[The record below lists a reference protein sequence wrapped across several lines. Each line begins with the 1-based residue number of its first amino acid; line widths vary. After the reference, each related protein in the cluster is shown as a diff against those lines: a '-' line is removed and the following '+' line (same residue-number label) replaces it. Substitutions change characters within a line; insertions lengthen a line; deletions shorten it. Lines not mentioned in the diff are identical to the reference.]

1 MNERI
6 KFYLENINTM
16 LSSDPEYKEIIEDVE
31 EGKNS
36 FRIIQKRSQKTID
49 MTWVERIEAVLPNL
63 DTIIRNPRRFIVIE
77 EDIIDVSLA
86 RSVSKESVK
95 HLATHTGLI
104 SAVEGDRIIPS
115 KILNVQKEESIEIYE
130 NRFIY
135 TLIDMLAR
143 FIAKQEEALKN
154 LKNSNSKKLQYEAS
168 TVINGERVKIELN
181 IDSKEETKVDND
193 KDTQEKLKEIRERI
207 KLIKQ
212 YLTYWNRSDLI
223 KGLVSARA
231 SFVVPPIK
239 KTNLILKNPNF
250 QVATRLWEFLYAY
263 GMNLDEDEKKDG
275 LDTSGT
281 NTIKEILDDSFLM
294 QYFVLDSISQSKRE
308 QKEKLS
314 KYAVVMLKQQ
324 VQRSISLLLNCGI
337 KITDEELL
345 EMIADEIKKEKTK
358 KTVGKEDIKKKF
370 MSVMDEYLE
379 NTQSYL

>member
-1 MNERI
+1 MAKTLKLAQDEHTSE
-6 KFYLENINTM
+6 K
-16 LSSDPEYKEIIEDVE
+16 
-31 EGKNS
+31 
-36 FRIIQKRSQKTID
+36 SQKFIKNVNSD
-49 MTWVERIEAVLPNL
+49 MHYKSSYSANGSNFDWLNEVEFALIYLDNIVRSPRVILVNEEEVVKVERAKKITVASIKN
-63 DTIIRNPRRFIVIE
+63 
-77 EDIIDVSLA
+77 LA
-86 RSVSKESVK
+86 RNTHFIEKVDDISKDVQ
-95 HLATHTGLI
+95 
-104 SAVEGDRIIPS
+104 PS
-115 KILNVQKEESIEIYE
+115 KIMEVRSEESYNTYE

-168 TVINGERVKIELN
+168 TVVNGERIKIELN

-223 KGLVSARA
+223 KGLVAARA

-263 GMNLDEDEKKDG
+263 GMNSNENDNKDG
-275 LDTSGT
+275 LDTAGT

-308 QKEKLS
+308 QKDKLS

-337 KITDEELL
+337 KITDEDLL

-358 KTVGKEDIKKKF
+358 KAVGKEDIKKKF